1 MIESESASIKKV
13 NKNYLNCYL
22 VLILTLSLFGFKS
35 SDMKQSDLLITTE
48 ARIAVEK
55 AWETYHDG
63 ALGGTLPSPDIQT
76 QLETKLHLCRELL
89 AEAYEAEDKGHP
101 EKTKKLI
108 RKILILSNNVIAES
122 QVPKK

>member
-1 MIESESASIKKV
+1 MIKSESTSIKKV

-55 AWETYHDG
+55 AWDTYHHG
-63 ALGGTLPSPDIQT
+63 ALGGTLPSPAIQT
-76 QLETKLHLCRELL
+76 DLEKKLHICRKLL
-89 AEAYEAEDKGHP
+89 AEAYDTEDKGNT
-101 EKTKKLI
+101 EIAKQLI
-108 RKILILSNNVIAES
+108 NEILVISNNVITES